1 MHWSVSKSVVN
12 DSRIKSDALRSA
24 QPIEITEIRIH
35 LGQIRWQTEVSGFD
49 DLLLRVITAVLRLR
63 TERTELRSGFDEH
76 LWPFARVQCRK
87 RIFVGAINDADWF
100 VLIRLPN
107 AVEEIIDQRRFQW
120 ITQRWFSFVNNR
132 CRWRRCEIEWTTEG
146 VRTRTVCT

>member
-24 QPIEITEIRIH
+24 QPIEVTEIRIH
-35 LGQIRWQTEVSGFD
+35 LGQIWWQTEMSGFD
-49 DLLLRVITAVLRLR
+49 ELLLRVITAVLRLR
-63 TERTELRSGFDEH
+63 AERTELRSGFYEH

-87 RIFVGAINDADWF
+87 WIFVGAVNNAHWF
-100 VLIRLPN
+100 VLIRLSN

-120 ITQRWFSFVNNR
+120 ITERWFSFVDNW
-132 CRWRRCEIEWTTEG
+132 CRWRWREIEWTTEG
-146 VRTRTVCT
+146 VWIRVVCT